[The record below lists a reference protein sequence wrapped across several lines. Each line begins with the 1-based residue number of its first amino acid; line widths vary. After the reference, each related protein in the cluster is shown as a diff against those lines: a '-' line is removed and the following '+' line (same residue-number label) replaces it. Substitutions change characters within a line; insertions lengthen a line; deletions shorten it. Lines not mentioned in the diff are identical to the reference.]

1 MNDNGDYKNPVVKW
15 SLIFAS
21 LGIFGGFIL
30 GLDSGG
36 SIAFSFGMSLPIGI
50 AGFFIGLLFGFILK
64 IIKK

>member
-1 MNDNGDYKNPVVKW
+1 MDENSNSKNPILKW
-15 SLIFAS
+15 ALIFAA
-21 LGIFGGFIL
+21 LGMFAGFIL

-50 AGFFIGLLFGFILK
+50 IGFFIGLIFGFIIK